1 MHPQLIAI
9 DVAGRPVVL
18 GSYGVLLCAALAL
31 AAGSLLFA
39 ARVARLEL
47 GAAIT
52 ATGTA
57 VGSGLVGA
65 LVLHGALTWL
75 ERGSLSFAL
84 AQPGLSSFGAL
95 LGGGAGFVVCAR
107 RLGLPSLA
115 ILDRALPGLALAQ
128 ALARVGCLLGGCCF
142 GRPWHGALALDYGR
156 ALSPAA
162 QLGVPRHPLPLYEAG
177 ALVLIAL
184 ALAVARDQA
193 PTAVP
198 AGRRS
203 AWFLAGYACLRVA
216 LDALR
221 DPAAGGAAPGQMLSA
236 TQGLALGVL
245 FAALAWLLGSSAL
258 LRSTNEVQTAAM
270 PEVSLRL
277 VVATRRR
284 FAAALHCS
292 PRPVRWLAGACLLAA
307 CAAAWGVAA
316 QGSRAFGALV
326 QGSDDAPLIRAGAF
340 EMGSD
345 SDDVQFA
352 VELCRAYTD
361 DHDACQPEVFAD
373 EQPRHSVWVGAYRLD
388 RTEVSRRAY
397 QRCVQN
403 GVCTPPRVADLDA
416 RVALPEHPVTGISW
430 LEAQHYCAW
439 LGGRLPSEAEWERAA
454 RGSSARRFPWGASW
468 NARVANHGV
477 QGPGGEQPDGFLH
490 AAPVG
495 AFPDGKS
502 PYGMLNMAGNV
513 WEMTGDR
520 YDHEYYARSERVA
533 PRGPS
538 TGNER
543 VIRGGS
549 WRSVPHLLRVTQRA
563 ALAENEARP
572 DVGFRCAY

>member
-1 MHPQLIAI
+1 MHPQLIALEL
-9 DVAGRPVVL
+9 AGHPL
-18 GSYGVLLCAALAL
+18 IIGSYGVLLCSALGLAAFALLRAALAD
-31 AAGSLLFA
+31 GH
-39 ARVARLEL
+39 EL
-47 GAAIT
+47 GAAIS

-57 VGSGLVGA
+57 VGAGLLGA
-65 LVLHGALTWL
+65 VLLHGTVVGI
-75 ERGSLSFAL
+75 ERGSCAFAL
-84 AQPGLSSFGAL
+84 QHPGMSLFGAL
-95 LGGGAGFVVCAR
+95 LGGGAGFALCAR
-107 RLGLPSLA
+107 ALGLPGLV

-128 ALARVGCLLGGCCF
+128 AVARVGCLLGGCCF
-142 GRPWHGALALDYGR
+142 GREWHGPLALDY
-156 ALSPAA
+156 
-162 QLGVPRHPLPLYEAG
+162 GVPRHPLPLYEAG
-177 ALVLIAL
+177 AVLLLAIAF
-184 ALAVARDQA
+184 ARWR
-193 PTAVP
+193 PTTAVP

-203 AWFLAGYACLRVA
+203 ALYVAAYACVRIAFDV
-216 LDALR
+216 LR
-221 DPAAGGAAPGQMLSA
+221 DPAAGGAAPGQLASSGQA
-236 TQGLALGVL
+236 LALGVL
-245 FAALAWLLGSSAL
+245 LAAVGWVGRGLRRGVGAVQSASMRLPRDHNSVRSSL
-258 LRSTNEVQTAAM
+258 
-270 PEVSLRL
+270 
-277 VVATRRR
+277 
-284 FAAALHCS
+284 AAAC
-292 PRPVRWLAGACLLAA
+292 VLAA

-316 QGSRAFGALV
+316 QSSRALV

-345 SDDVQFA
+345 ADDVQFA
-352 VELCRAYTD
+352 VNLCRAFTD
-361 DHDACQPEVFAD
+361 DVDACQPEVFTD
-373 EQPRHSVWVGAYRLD
+373 EQPRHHVWVGAYRLD

-397 QRCVQN
+397 LRCVQN

-416 RVALPEHPVTGISW
+416 RVALPEHPVTGVSW
-430 LEAQHYCAW
+430 FDAQRYCEW

-454 RGSSARRFPWGASW
+454 RGSSSRRFPWGVEW

-477 QGPGGEQPDGFLH
+477 AGPGGEQPDGFLH
-490 AAPVG
+490 AAPVD

-513 WEMTGDR
+513 WEMTADR

-533 PRGPS
+533 PRGPA